1 MSSVRTYAVR
11 ISNVAYGRNNES
23 RKVIIT
29 FGEEIEERLKRN
41 KIDYIYAEPYFGVI
55 EGKEEGYIKFYGFN
69 SAIENEPF
77 MNSKFWAKY
86 DERTHSV
93 RYASKAIVRM
103 FDSFLGE
110 YDNFWD
116 NKLTVGDKMK
126 YEMFHINLKERF
138 GYTIVSYRRGSTMSI
153 VPSERR
159 VKLDYDEK
167 TEERIK
173 EVESISEQQEKL
185 AKDLAAV
192 IKDEQKEA
200 YEDILK
206 RKKEEQ
212 KNAFLEHYTLDLD
225 ANVKDEFV
233 PATDEAYRREFFAD
247 WATAFELFPHE
258 KTVQKDIEGIMGC
271 LEKEMDDYR
280 DRLTKLAKRY
290 EKLNW
295 VYVALTGH
303 LYGDD
308 TPKELYTISAETPT
322 SGGEDGETKEPVPN
336 YVPV

>member
-41 KIDYIYAEPYFGVI
+41 HINYIYAEPTSSFATT
-55 EGKEEGYIKFYGFN
+55 EGAYIKFFGFDC
-69 SAIENEPF
+69 AHEVAPF
-77 MNSKFWAKY
+77 MNPKFWAKY
-86 DERTHSV
+86 DFRTHSI

-138 GYTIVSYRRGSTMSI
+138 GYTIVSSRRGSTMSI
-153 VPSERR
+153 APSERR

-206 RKKEEQ
+206 RKNLLEDQEIELKKED
-212 KNAFLEHYTLDLD
+212 KH
-225 ANVKDEFV
+225 EFV

-247 WATAFELFPHE
+247 WAEGFNLFPHE

-280 DRLTKLAKRY
+280 ERLAALVKRY

-308 TPKELYTISAETPT
+308 TPKELYALSVETPEP
-322 SGGEDGETKEPVPN
+322 GDKDGETKEPVPN
-336 YVPV
+336 CVPV